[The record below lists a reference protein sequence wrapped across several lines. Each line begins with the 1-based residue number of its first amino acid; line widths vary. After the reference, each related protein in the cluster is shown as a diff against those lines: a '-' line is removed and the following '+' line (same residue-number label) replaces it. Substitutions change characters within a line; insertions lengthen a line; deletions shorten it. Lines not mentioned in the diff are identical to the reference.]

1 MRRFVPEQIPKRHK
15 LLQLGSKP
23 VDFLLP
29 RRCNSWKKVMH
40 IGSSDVIML
49 LQLHQQSQHSIIHL
63 WNRKRIW
70 WNDQQSRKTICLAHH
85 LVGWRCSSCCCL
97 AINLPQ
103 TPSRFFWSYLVDG
116 ASAAKWRFVF
126 LVKASSKFY
135 FLQNIISTYESAIS
149 PPGWISEA
157 MEDFGLSAIIYLLIV
172 LTTDNTLSL

>member
-1 MRRFVPEQIPKRHK
+1 MGLNRVRMPVTFCCPVGVIHK
-15 LLQLGSKP
+15 
-23 VDFLLP
+23 
-29 RRCNSWKKVMH
+29 KKLC
-40 IGSSDVIML
+40 IGSSDMIML

-135 FLQNIISTYESAIS
+135 FLQNNFNVRKCYL
-149 PPGWISEA
+149 PPRVN
-157 MEDFGLSAIIYLLIV
+157 FGGHGGLRTFRHYLLTYCI
-172 LTTDNTLSL
+172 DHRQHSLSLERK